1 MSGDMSKNN
10 DSIFVAQKG
19 YTLIEMMVVVVI
31 VAILAAIAIPSYERY
46 VVRAAR
52 SQAQAEMLKIAERLE
67 NYRGKQLSYAG
78 FKPEHQYA
86 NNEGIVNIP
95 YDATTNYKYQI
106 QLVDEDDPTKSVEK
120 SAVGQGWK
128 MIATPYQDGN
138 NTLKS
143 SESILLTSLGVRCM
157 TTALLTNTSVDCG
170 DGTKVWE

>member
-1 MSGDMSKNN
+1 MSGDMSKINYI
-10 DSIFVAQKG
+10 IFVPQKG

-31 VAILAAIAIPSYERY
+31 ITILAAIAIPSYERY
-46 VVRAAR
+46 VVKTARA
-52 SQAQAEMLKIAERLE
+52 QTQAEMLKIAERLE

-86 NNEGIVNIP
+86 ANKGIVNIP

-106 QLVDEDDPTKSVEK
+106 QLVDLSDSTTSVEEA
-120 SAVGQGWK
+120 AVGQGWK

-143 SESILLTSLGVRCM
+143 SESLLLTSLGVRCM